1 MDTGKKALFFDVDG
15 TLLDPAGRVPE
26 SAVAAIRA
34 ARKRGHLVF
43 VNSGRVKPLA
53 EYIERYIET
62 DGLLCGCGTEIILG
76 EKSIYTYI
84 LPPDV
89 VKELKRDS
97 VNCCVDMW
105 LEGPEGIA
113 FSPDLQ
119 VKWSVEVETNV
130 RNQGGMA
137 AESFQELQKVS
148 KFCMQTDMHSDGQAM
163 LEKYGRWFHMM
174 DQSDGFYECVPQGHD
189 KARALLKTL
198 EYCGI
203 PLENAYAFGDSV
215 NDLEMLRAVPHA
227 VVMGTH
233 APELEF
239 YGSFITKKLE
249 DDGIAYAMQEL
260 GLI

>member
-1 MDTGKKALFFDVDG
+1 MNTEKKALFFDVDG
-15 TLLDPAGRVPE
+15 TLLDDAGHVPE
-26 SAVAAIRA
+26 SAVDAIRA
-34 ARKRGHLVF
+34 ARKRGHLIF

-53 EYIERYIET
+53 EYINRFIET
-62 DGLLCGCGTEIILG
+62 DGLLCGCGTEILLG

-89 VKELKRDS
+89 VEELKKDS
-97 VNCCVDMW
+97 GNCRVDMW

-113 FSPDLQ
+113 FSPELR
-119 VKWSVEVETNV
+119 VRWSGEVEQNV
-130 RNQGGMA
+130 LNQGGMA
-137 AESFQELQKVS
+137 AEGFQALSKVS
-148 KFCMQTDMHSDGQAM
+148 KFCMQGNESSDYQAM
-163 LEKYGRWFHMM
+163 LKKYGRWFHMM
-174 DQSDGFYECVPQGHD
+174 DQSGGFYECVPQGHD
-189 KARALLKTL
+189 KAKALLRTL

-227 VVMGTH
+227 VVMGAH
-233 APELEF
+233 APELEY